1 VLSPLTMRGRGFRG
15 EGSTKQAFTVPER
28 VLCHAGAMSSLLLV
42 RVNGTVFQKDGDMS
56 LLRILF
62 QVLILL
68 IRLYDVVL
76 LLRVMLT
83 WLRISPYSNPF
94 AKLLYDL
101 TEPVLEPIRAIIP
114 PVAMLDLS
122 PLIVMLLLFA
132 LERALG
138 ILATGL

>member
-1 VLSPLTMRGRGFRG
+1 MSP
-15 EGSTKQAFTVPER
+15 
-28 VLCHAGAMSSLLLV
+28 
-42 RVNGTVFQKDGDMS
+42 
-56 LLRILF
+56 LRILF
-62 QVLILL
+62 QVLVLL
-68 IRLYDVVL
+68 IRLYNVVL

-101 TEPVLEPIRAIIP
+101 TEPVLEPIRAVIP

>member
-1 VLSPLTMRGRGFRG
+1 MSP
-15 EGSTKQAFTVPER
+15 
-28 VLCHAGAMSSLLLV
+28 
-42 RVNGTVFQKDGDMS
+42 
-56 LLRILF
+56 LRILF

-68 IRLYDVVL
+68 IRLYNVVL

-83 WLRISPYSNPF
+83 WLRISPYSNRF
-94 AKLLYDL
+94 AKILYDL

-114 PVAMLDLS
+114 PIAMLDLS
-122 PLIVMLLLFA
+122 PLVVMLLLLA